1 LSKTDA
7 QGPPAY
13 RELSPTR
20 LWREGSRRQKI
31 CLFGGWLVLL
41 MLCAA
46 LGVGMVIWGW
56 SGIPF
61 EFGGV
66 AVYLTFIRRC

>member
-1 LSKTDA
+1 
-7 QGPPAY
+7 
-13 RELSPTR
+13 
-20 LWREGSRRQKI
+20 
-31 CLFGGWLVLL
+31 